1 MTDRKPVSANP
12 LGQCRAGRVSYLKKD
27 IPAGTGVPVLVAV
40 EIGHV
45 GYRPQSDSPDNR
57 RSRAHGSL
65 HTMRSITFAESLS
78 AKREGDPTTC
88 QWRDGSNGF
97 KYLSGTTH
105 PLRHRFEPPPRA
117 KWLVRVLST
126 VGV

>member
-1 MTDRKPVSANP
+1 M
-12 LGQCRAGRVSYLKKD
+12 
-27 IPAGTGVPVLVAV
+27 PVLVAV

-57 RSRAHGSL
+57 RRRAHGSL
-65 HTMRSITFAESLS
+65 HTMRPNTFAESLY
-78 AKREGDPTTC
+78 AKREGDPTTRR
-88 QWRDGSNGF
+88 RDGSNGF
-97 KYLSGTTH
+97 NYLSGTTH
-105 PLRHRFEPPPRA
+105 PPRHRFEPPPRA